1 MYFRKT
7 YRKRKMP
14 VHPHSVYG
22 GDDRRRSRKRRDER
36 RDERRRR
43 TKRRW

>member
-14 VHPHSVYG
+14 IHPPHSVYG

-36 RDERRRR
+36 RRR